1 MTEMTARV
9 RNRLQDGMINWQEK
23 RFRKEDFRQ
32 QQADIHRSRMTCS
45 ASLPSF
51 HQSQDWTGGIAVCES
66 RKPVIEDTKPM
77 RRVLSSEGVRWD
89 AALAAL
95 ILAGVLLLAFLLADV
110 AAIGSTGHSVN
121 KLNANIETLAA
132 DNERIRGQIEQ
143 GSSSAN
149 VCTEAVKMNLISSK
163 GARTIRLT
171 VPVNAQMTLS
181 TAAQAAQNAELQMR
195 MTAYAGD

>member
-1 MTEMTARV
+1 
-9 RNRLQDGMINWQEK
+9 
-23 RFRKEDFRQ
+23 
-32 QQADIHRSRMTCS
+32 
-45 ASLPSF
+45 
-51 HQSQDWTGGIAVCES
+51 
-66 RKPVIEDTKPM
+66 M